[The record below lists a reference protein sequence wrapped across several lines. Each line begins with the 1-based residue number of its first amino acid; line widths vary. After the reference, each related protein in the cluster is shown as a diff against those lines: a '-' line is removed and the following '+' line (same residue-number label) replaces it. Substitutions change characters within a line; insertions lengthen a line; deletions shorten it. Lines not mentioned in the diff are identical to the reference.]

1 MAVVSK
7 LRCGDQTCG
16 RKNAGCGT
24 ECRGWSRRRRDGEIA
39 AVTGNDC
46 SICHRPACY
55 IKTSLAAQTPNHH
68 ALCALATVMPT
79 RRPPLEVSFR
89 TYGVSMRASGDPSC
103 RETARVAPAGATAG
117 RCDPQRWRR
126 RAGARLST
134 DTTIHK
140 LLRPSTQSRICNR
153 SSWSDRTK
161 NSLTARSRIA
171 NSTEETKPIGTL
183 MVATSRIAASA
194 QINRSYKLK

>member
-16 RKNAGCGT
+16 RKNAGCRT

-68 ALCALATVMPT
+68 ALCALSAVMPT

-89 TYGVSMRASGDPSC
+89 TYGVSMRASGDPSG
-103 RETARVAPAGATAG
+103 RETATAVPPAPRPAGARPAAAAAR
-117 RCDPQRWRR
+117 RC
-126 RAGARLST
+126 AGAPVCPPTPPYISCFV
-134 DTTIHK
+134 H
-140 LLRPSTQSRICNR
+140 PR
-153 SSWSDRTK
+153 SPVYVTGVHGPTEQK
-161 NSLTARSRIA
+161 THSLH
-171 NSTEETKPIGTL
+171 
-183 MVATSRIAASA
+183 AAA
-194 QINRSYKLK
+194 